1 MGFTRRF
8 GYYPP
13 RETIRQ
19 IEGVSIVDLSPPGAI
34 TGVNTGVV
42 AMVGEFVDSALAV
55 LVSSTGVVTGGAALT
70 VQPQELTSPASLL
83 ALFGGF
89 DATIGQFGTALG
101 NGFVALRNKRFSRL
115 VVAPVDI
122 VTPTSGS
129 TYGMRVWR
137 ELPTNKSATDPTP
150 IVPVSGGQ
158 VVAGREFITGT
169 SLRCKT
175 AQRVVFSDAAAYA
188 TGTNGDVVAAP
199 AAATQTFDRAAGSFI
214 VDGAQVGDALV
225 VGALGGAGTHLAN
238 AGTYRIVSITDLN
251 TIVVE
256 KLDGSNF
263 AWTTG
268 ASQVW
273 RLHAATTIDSGA
285 VLGGAHAALATNT
298 GYLLPGRPNT
308 ANILA
313 TLALTPTT
321 VPTAATATSWDTLS
335 GLTGKMHPD
344 GPMVYDALVHGT
356 SGGGNYPSNNALLN
370 ARYTA
375 TLEALLNDEYPA
387 REVNIVVAA
396 RKSSTIRSALRAH
409 VLTASERGLTRTE
422 CSAPELSTQTLAAVV
437 ADADPGVGA
446 NRGDRVDYSWPGCMM
461 FVPEAVGSTVATA
474 DSKTTTDGMLDDSFD
489 VWLASILSNL
499 APERNPGQAAPPVPS
514 ILAGVLGFQRGAPK
528 LNMADYILLRSKG
541 IAALRF
547 DRVSGAQVQ
556 SGITT
561 SLTSGEENIARRRMA
576 DFIQDS
582 IAARLG
588 QLAKLPLSQALQDTM
603 VSECEAFL
611 ADLRSENNP
620 AASRIND
627 YVVDPKSGNTPAN
640 EALGIFVIITKVRL
654 TPTMDFVVL
663 QTEIGEGVVITRTA
677 EVVSDTG

>member
-19 IEGVSIVDLSPPGAI
+19 IEGVSIVDLAPPGAI

-42 AMVGEFVDSALAV
+42 AMCAEFADCGLAV
-55 LVSSTGVVTGGAALT
+55 TVSSTGVVTGGVASS
-70 VQPQELTSPASLL
+70 VQPQEVTSPASLL

-89 DATIGQFGTALG
+89 DATLGQFGSAGG
-101 NGFVALRNKRFSRL
+101 NGFVSLRNKRFSRL
-115 VVAPVDI
+115 VIAPVDI

-129 TYGMRVWR
+129 TYGIRLWR
-137 ELPTNKSATDPTP
+137 ELPTNKTNTDPTP

-158 VVAGREFITGT
+158 VVAGREFVTGT

-175 AQRVVFSDAAAYA
+175 AQRVVFSDALPYA
-188 TGTNGDVVAAP
+188 TGITGDAT
-199 AAATQTFDRAAGSFI
+199 AAAAAVVQNFDRTAGSWI
-214 VDGAQVGDALV
+214 IDGAQIGDALV
-225 VGALGGAGTHLAN
+225 VGALGGSGANASN
-238 AGTYRIVSITDLN
+238 AGTYRIVSITDADTL
-251 TIVVE
+251 VVQ
-256 KLDGSNF
+256 KLDGSAF
-263 AWTTG
+263 AFVTG
-268 ASQVW
+268 TALVW
-273 RLHAATTIDSGA
+273 RLHPATTIDSGA

-298 GYLLPGRPNT
+298 GYLLPARPNT
-308 ANILA
+308 ASIAA

-321 VPTAATATSWDTLS
+321 VPTAGSATSWDTLS
-335 GLTGKMHPD
+335 GLSGKAHPD
-344 GPMVYDALVHGT
+344 GAMVYDALVHGT
-356 SGGGNYPSNNALLN
+356 SGGGNYPGNNALLD

-387 REVNIVVAA
+387 RDVNIVVCS
-396 RKSSTIRSALRAH
+396 RKSDTIRSVMRSH
-409 VLTASERGLTRTE
+409 VLVASERGLTRTE
-422 CSAPELSTQTLAAVV
+422 VSAPQLTTLTVAAAVSDT
-437 ADADPGVGA
+437 APGVGA
-446 NRGDRVDYSWPGCMM
+446 QRSDRVDYSWPGCIS
-461 FVPEAVGSTVATA
+461 FVPEAVGSTLSTA

-489 VWLASILSNL
+489 VWLASIMSNL

-547 DRVSGAQVQ
+547 DRVSGPQVQ
-556 SGITT
+556 SGVTT
-561 SLTSGEENIARRRMA
+561 SLTSGEENILRRRMA

-588 QLAKLPLSQALQDTM
+588 QLAKLPLSTSLQDTM
-603 VSECEAFL
+603 TAEVEAFL
-611 ADLRSENNP
+611 ADLRSDNNP

-627 YVVDPKSGNTPAN
+627 YLVDPKSGNTDAN

-654 TPTMDFVVL
+654 TPTADFIVL

-677 EVVSDTG
+677 EAVSSTG